1 MCIIT
6 FSWSTIVAKQGGH
19 VGPLGATMNTLVGL
33 SYISTPTAMFI
44 VAMCVNGNK
53 LAKSLT
59 SQNQQKKHN
68 DQT

>member
-6 FSWSTIVAKQGGH
+6 YSWSTTMVRQGGL
-19 VGPLGATMNTLVGL
+19 VGPLRTTTDILASLN
-33 SYISTPTAMFI
+33 YISILVVMYI

-59 SQNQQKKHN
+59 S
-68 DQT
+68 

>member
-1 MCIIT
+1 M
-6 FSWSTIVAKQGGH
+6 AKQGGH
-19 VGPLGATMNTLVGL
+19 VGSLRAATDTLVGL
-33 SYISTPTAMFI
+33 NYTSTPTIMSI

-68 DQT
+68 NQT